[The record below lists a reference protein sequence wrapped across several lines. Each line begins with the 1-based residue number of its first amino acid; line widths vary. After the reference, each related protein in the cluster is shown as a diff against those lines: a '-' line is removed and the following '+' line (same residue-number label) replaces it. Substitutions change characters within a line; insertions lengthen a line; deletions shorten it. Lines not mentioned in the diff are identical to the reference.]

1 MRKRGICV
9 TELDEA
15 EKARFRA
22 AVQPIYD
29 RFRSQAKLIQRIRES

>member
-22 AVQPIYD
+22 AVQPMYD
-29 RFRSQAKLIQRIRES
+29 RFHSHADLIQRIRES